1 MENHEVILYLK
12 ESSSEDEVAMRIKQ
26 DIMKSDTL
34 RREETQLQI
43 EPKIQDDKF
52 KVETDFS

>member
-1 MENHEVILYLK
+1 VENHEVILYLK

-34 RREETQLQI
+34 RREETQRQI
-43 EPKIQDDKF
+43 EHKIQDEKF
-52 KVETDFS
+52 KVETNFS